1 VPGRGR
7 GQTLASQIAAPHSG
21 NNYGTVVTQATPV
34 LPAGTHEIRLYGA
47 YFDGCFSMNSKLA
60 AIVLDG

>member
-1 VPGRGR
+1 
-7 GQTLASQIAAPHSG
+7 
-21 NNYGTVVTQATPV
+21 V

-47 YFDGCFSMNSKLA
+47 YFDACFSVNSKLA